1 MQKKGLLRMCSF
13 HRKTYMLF
21 EVTRRKLC
29 VSEHITLFFL
39 TVFYM
44 NDFLGR
50 LERIRKDVFAELI
63 DWSIGV
69 ADLVESFP

>member
-1 MQKKGLLRMCSF
+1 
-13 HRKTYMLF
+13 MLF

-29 VSEHITLFFL
+29 VSEHITFNVFFIK
-39 TVFYM
+39 VFYM

>member
-1 MQKKGLLRMCSF
+1 
-13 HRKTYMLF
+13 
-21 EVTRRKLC
+21 
-29 VSEHITLFFL
+29 
-39 TVFYM
+39 M

-69 ADLVESFP
+69 ADLVESFPRVLLKSKTLEICGLMWSTFFQPSCQIQTRFFAIL